1 MSSEIP
7 IIAPQ
12 DDEFDAPRPSFRRRA
27 LCWLF
32 DMILIAVAGSLINY
46 FVLGIDPPAAA
57 QEADP
62 ASAVADAVPDAVPA
76 AADAAPDAASAVADA
91 VPAAVPEAAS
101 NAEFVSVIILA
112 FLYFALMHGRFGR
125 SLGKMIGGFGIVSMG
140 GARIGYGTAF
150 ARAFWS
156 TGILAL
162 IEAPRLF
169 FPASGPDWLST
180 VGALYLVFNF
190 LALVW
195 DMKYNR
201 ALHDRFAGTRVAMGR

>member
-62 ASAVADAVPDAVPA
+62 AA
-76 AADAAPDAASAVADA
+76 ALADA